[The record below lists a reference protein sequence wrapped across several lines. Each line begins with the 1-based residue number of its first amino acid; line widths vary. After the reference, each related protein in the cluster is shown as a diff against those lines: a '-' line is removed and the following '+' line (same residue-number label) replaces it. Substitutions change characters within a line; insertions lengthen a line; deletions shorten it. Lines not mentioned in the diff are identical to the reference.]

1 MHRFVGFGSSFC
13 NFASRGPPPHLVDI
27 SAVDL
32 LADMLEARVADK
44 LTEVSAFLCI
54 TLLRLAR
61 MNVSWIAARPIVS
74 SRQLTDKDRAAFTK
88 LGKVLL
94 VYMERP
100 GDEPSAA
107 ASAAIR
113 NEAACGYGAGA
124 ENAVFEP
131 FYTKKMDHF
140 TKTGS
145 GQTQGDHSKHGRFLA
160 GIAVFL
166 NDPLERAS
174 VASQLLRQDPGA
186 DWHKNLVA
194 LVLTNL
200 SSAPVLQQIMPAT
213 SMTDKDRA
221 SSADSLFELVD
232 AALGVI
238 SAEQSSWKEPT
249 DVPTGAETS
258 FLCPFRTENRTFTK
272 TNSGQT

>member
-1 MHRFVGFGSSFC
+1 VT
-13 NFASRGPPPHLVDI
+13 SRPRQHPLPY
-27 SAVDL
+27 
-32 LADMLEARVADK
+32 ETKQRVV
-44 LTEVSAFLCI
+44 TEQVRKTPFLNLFI
-54 TLLRLAR
+54 L
-61 MNVSWIAARPIVS
+61 
-74 SRQLTDKDRAAFTK
+74 
-88 LGKVLL
+88 
-94 VYMERP
+94 
-100 GDEPSAA
+100 
-107 ASAAIR
+107 
-113 NEAACGYGAGA
+113 
-124 ENAVFEP
+124 
-131 FYTKKMDHF
+131 KMDHF

-145 GQTQGDHSKHGRFLA
+145 GQTQGDHSNHGRFLA